1 MKSLRAKDF
10 DLQKY
15 GRAKLNEKPKGSRLQ
30 PPKTQMRAKLKEKG
44 FLSYLYMYE
53 CIYQHCEIHS

>member
-15 GRAKLNEKPKGSRLQ
+15 GRAKLNEKPKGSRLR
-30 PPKTQMRAKLKEKG
+30 PPKDTDEGKIKG
-44 FLSYLYMYE
+44 KRFPILFVYV
-53 CIYQHCEIHS
+53 